1 MKVNNF
7 AIVRDRKACDVKN
20 FHFFSRKMYK
30 TWISLK
36 LNILCSLHKYPMN
49 SKFPEFDKTSKF
61 YPIFHSNK
69 R

>member
-36 LNILCSLHKYPMN
+36 LNILCVACIN
-49 SKFPEFDKTSKF
+49 
-61 YPIFHSNK
+61 IQ
-69 R
+69 